1 MNNQIGFSM
10 LSPIE
15 TMVAIIA
22 IIVCVG
28 LFIDYGKRKHW
39 DKPSND
45 KQNKI

>member
-1 MNNQIGFSM
+1 M

>member
-1 MNNQIGFSM
+1 M

-15 TMVAIIA
+15 IMVAVLALFI
-22 IIVCVG
+22 CVG
-28 LFIDYGKRKHW
+28 LFIDYGKRKGW